1 MTDLLD
7 KDKSN
12 LITELSN
19 AAIPEKAIKVL
30 ENETDK
36 LVLRFNEQCDSE
48 RERETAAY
56 LMQAVRL
63 SLPLIDSTGT
73 TKVWEH
79 DKEPKKAK
87 SSSDRISVPAALL
100 MFAGIIL
107 CLYAMFPMIIAGMEA
122 SEPAT
127 TRELVIRMLAV
138 FGGLAAG
145 ILGGLMVRRGPVR
158 TAKEQQVEI
167 HVDADKLYRY
177 YRTTI
182 LSVDQSLDEV
192 GAKERWDK
200 REQAG
205 NIDGR
210 PATTPELDLF
220 SDLLA
225 ASYSGDPEYAL
236 EKIEAI
242 KYYLHRQQ
250 IEVVDYSESTRQY
263 FDMMPG
269 TKTGTIRPAMVA
281 DGNLLKKGLAS
292 TRK

>member
-1 MTDLLD
+1 
-7 KDKSN
+7 
-12 LITELSN
+12 
-19 AAIPEKAIKVL
+19 
-30 ENETDK
+30 
-36 LVLRFNEQCDSE
+36 
-48 RERETAAY
+48 
-56 LMQAVRL
+56 MQAVSL
-63 SLPLIDSTGT
+63 ALPLIDSTGT

-87 SSSDRISVPAALL
+87 SSSDRISIPSALL
-100 MFAGIIL
+100 MFAGIVL
-107 CLYAMFPMIIAGMEA
+107 CIYAMFPLIIAGMEA

-127 TRELVIRMLAV
+127 TRELVIRMIAV

-145 ILGGLMVRRGPVR
+145 ILGGLLVRRGPVR
-158 TAKEQQVEI
+158 TVKEQQVEI

-177 YRTTI
+177 YRTVI
-182 LSVDQSLDEV
+182 LSVDQSLEEV
-192 GAKERWDK
+192 SARERWDK

-250 IEVVDYSESTRQY
+250 IEVVDYSDSTKQY

>member
-79 DKEPKKAK
+79 DKEQKKAK
-87 SSSDRISVPAALL
+87 SSSDKISVPSALL

-107 CLYAMFPMIIAGMEA
+107 CIYAMFPMIIAGMEA

-127 TRELVIRMLAV
+127 TRELVIRMIAV

-145 ILGGLMVRRGPVR
+145 IVGGLLVRRGPVR

-177 YRTTI
+177 YRTVI

-192 GAKERWDK
+192 GARERWDK

-250 IEVVDYSESTRQY
+250 IEVVDYSDSTKQF
-263 FDMMPG
+263 FDTMPG
-269 TKTGTIRPAMVA
+269 SKAGTIRPAMVA

>member
-87 SSSDRISVPAALL
+87 SSSDRISIPSALL
-100 MFAGIIL
+100 MFAGIVL

-167 HVDADKLYRY
+167 HVDADKLYRF
-177 YRTTI
+177 YRTVI
-182 LSVDQSLDEV
+182 LSVDQSLEEV
-192 GAKERWDK
+192 SARERWDK

>member
-36 LVLRFNEQCDSE
+36 LVLKYNEQSDSE

-63 SLPLIDSTGT
+63 ALPLIDSTGT
-73 TKVWEH
+73 
-79 DKEPKKAK
+79 
-87 SSSDRISVPAALL
+87 SSDRISIPSALL
-100 MFAGIIL
+100 MFAGIVL
-107 CLYAMFPMIIAGMEA
+107 CIYAMFPLIIAGMEA

-127 TRELVIRMLAV
+127 TRELVIRMIAV

-145 ILGGLMVRRGPVR
+145 ILGGLLVRRGPVR
-158 TAKEQQVEI
+158 TVKEQQVEI

-177 YRTTI
+177 YRTVI
-182 LSVDQSLDEV
+182 LSVDQSLEEV
-192 GAKERWDK
+192 SARERWDK

-250 IEVVDYSESTRQY
+250 IEVVDYSDSTRQY